1 MSGGWIMTNR
11 GQINSEELKIQGL
24 LDRFLQFRKIS
35 SNHNGHENHL
45 DEDSLTAFVEGRVN
59 EREMPFMIKHLVDCS
74 FCLHITSEL
83 AKLSTVFT
91 EDEFVITTPTKEPTK
106 VADVLSG
113 LLSRIF
119 GANDGTVFA
128 HQEQE
133 KEEKEEPK
141 EEKEK
146 LS

>member
-1 MSGGWIMTNR
+1 MTNR

-24 LDRFLQFRKIS
+24 LDRYLQFRNINRNIDS
-35 SNHNGHENHL
+35 YENHL
-45 DEDSLTAFVEGRVN
+45 DEDLLTAFVEGRVS
-59 EREMPFMIKHLVDCS
+59 EYEMPSLIKHLVDCS
-74 FCLHITSEL
+74 FCLHVTSEL
-83 AKLSTVFT
+83 AKLSEAFA
-91 EDEFVITTPTKEPTK
+91 EDEFIAATPSKEPTK

-119 GANDGTVFA
+119 GSNDGVVFA

-133 KEEKEEPK
+133 EKESK

-146 LS
+146 ETKS